1 MSEPDPQQLLRTGM
15 TVAADGASIT
25 NDHNSDG
32 GVHFRASSNSFTGTV
47 LNISASTTN
56 TSAYNMIRVRGGVG
70 FTMPSDVDGLTACVQ
85 VVADSTEVFAIDGNG
100 FTEISSG
107 GLRVVAGGMTV
118 QDARMI
124 VDSGVEVTAGGMSLT
139 RDDLDVDDGGG
150 VIKSSV
156 GTQPVATV
164 NASSMS
170 FASSLVFVTRV
181 PVPCCSFTSHTV
193 AALSRYVQTSKHSD
207 QDFNL
212 ISAAS
217 GSETVLTV
225 AGDGQDSYRAA
236 QAAADSPS
244 TRYTRARLSG
254 GNKVDVAAGDV
265 IHKFEWQGC
274 VHVCVYVCVCVLT
287 P

>member
-1 MSEPDPQQLLRTGM
+1 MLT
-15 TVAADGASIT
+15 A
-25 NDHNSDG
+25 
-32 GVHFRASSNSFTGTV
+32 
-47 LNISASTTN
+47 
-56 TSAYNMIRVRGGVG
+56 
-70 FTMPSDVDGLTACVQ
+70 TACVQ

-118 QDARMI
+118 QDAHMI

-274 VHVCVYVCVCVLT
+274 VHVCVYVCVCVCVCVLAPFVT
-287 P
+287 HVSRRAADVRPPLMCSRLQSLPS